1 MNSLDLNSE
10 YMNHLSPQYSE
21 AAAAA
26 TKMELSA
33 VDQPIMYQ
41 GMCVCVKASLV
52 LDILTRVLFR
62 IATIVLVVITCASS
76 SHVLS

>member
-10 YMNHLSPQYSE
+10 YMNHLSPQYTE

-26 TKMELSA
+26 TKMEMTA

-41 GMCVCVKASLV
+41 GNVMSFCVE
-52 LDILTRVLFR
+52 
-62 IATIVLVVITCASS
+62 
-76 SHVLS
+76 